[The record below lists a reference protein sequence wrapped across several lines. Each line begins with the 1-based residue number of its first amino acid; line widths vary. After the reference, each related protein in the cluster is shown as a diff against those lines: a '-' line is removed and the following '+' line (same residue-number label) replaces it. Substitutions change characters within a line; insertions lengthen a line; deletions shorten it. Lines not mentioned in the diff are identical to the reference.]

1 MGAGSEAGRGEA
13 PRERGAERPREL
25 HRQLAR
31 ERARNA
37 GLEHGIAALEH
48 RVRMLSA
55 ELKNLRRHGR

>member
-1 MGAGSEAGRGEA
+1 
-13 PRERGAERPREL
+13 
-25 HRQLAR
+25 LAR